1 MFKILLKMSMDEKI
15 KIFHTNK
22 CGEHGIHFEEFKLFW

>member
-1 MFKILLKMSMDEKI
+1 MFKMFKRLLEMNMDEKI

-22 CGEHGIHFEEFKLFW
+22 CGDHGTHF